1 MRNNYVTTR
10 LREEDVAV
18 IRDMAKQSR
27 TSISAV
33 VHELLE
39 EHQSRE
45 NLAHTVET
53 WMSRLDRL
61 IRIHLSICQELLYKD
76 SVSDDKK

>member
-1 MRNNYVTTR
+1 MKSTFITVR

-18 IRDMAKQSR
+18 IREMANKSR

-33 VHELLE
+33 VHGLLE

-45 NLAHTVET
+45 DLTHTVET
-53 WMSRLDRL
+53 WMSRLDKL
-61 IRIHLSICQELLYKD
+61 IRTHLSICQEILYND
-76 SVSDDKK
+76 RISDDKK